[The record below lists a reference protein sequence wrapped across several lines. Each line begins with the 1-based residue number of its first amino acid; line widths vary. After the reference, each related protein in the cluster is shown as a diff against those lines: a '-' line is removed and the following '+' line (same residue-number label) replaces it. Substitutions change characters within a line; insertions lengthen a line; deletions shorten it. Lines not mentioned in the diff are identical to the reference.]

1 MDGGRA
7 ASHGHHAQLSPGC
20 GDCGSMEPMAAGLRA
35 TIQTNLRGF
44 TRISSAASL
53 KPAAVAIVVMDGR
66 GTPSVPIFQRTS
78 DMSRHAGQMALPGG
92 RLHEGESAAECA
104 MRELHEELGLRV
116 GPEDVVGLL
125 DDFDTRSGFTITP
138 VVIWA
143 DAETAALQPS
153 KFEVAQLF
161 VIAIPELRAA
171 VSAARPGQAFS
182 LKLERAFSESHPGR
196 ACALEVFA
204 PTAAIL
210 YQFSEVALDGRPAR
224 VTDFY
229 QPPFTHR

>member
-1 MDGGRA
+1 
-7 ASHGHHAQLSPGC
+7 
-20 GDCGSMEPMAAGLRA
+20 MEPMAAGLRG
-35 TIQTNLRGF
+35 TIEANLRGF
-44 TRISSAASL
+44 TRIRSGESL
-53 KPAAVAIVVMDGR
+53 KPAAVAIVVMDGS
-66 GTPSVPIFQRTS
+66 GTPSVPIFQRTA

-92 RLHEGESAAECA
+92 RLHEGESAEECA
-104 MRELHEELGLRV
+104 RRELHEELGLSV
-116 GPEDVVGLL
+116 GPQDVVGLL

-143 DAETAALQPS
+143 GAEPAALEPS
-153 KFEVAQLF
+153 KFEVANLF

-171 VSAARPGQAFS
+171 VSAARPGREFS
-182 LKLERAFSESHPGR
+182 LRLERI
-196 ACALEVFA
+196 EVFA

>member
-7 ASHGHHAQLSPGC
+7 TGNGHHAQLSPGV

-35 TIQTNLRGF
+35 AIQTNLRGF
-44 TRISSAASL
+44 TRIRSAASL
-53 KPAAVAIVVMDGR
+53 KPAAVAIVVMDGG

-92 RLHEGESAAECA
+92 RLHEGESAEDCA
-104 MRELHEELGLRV
+104 IRELQEELGLSA
-116 GPEDVVGLL
+116 GPQDVVGLL

-143 DAETAALQPS
+143 GAEPGALQPS

-161 VIAIPELRAA
+161 LIAIPELRAA
-171 VSAARPGQAFS
+171 VSAARPGEAFS
-182 LKLERAFSESHPGR
+182 LGFERV
-196 ACALEVFA
+196 EVFA

>member
-1 MDGGRA
+1 VDGGRRA
-7 ASHGHHAQLSPGC
+7 RHGHLAQLSPDRA
-20 GDCGSMEPMAAGLRA
+20 DCDSMEPMAATMRG
-35 TIQTNLRGF
+35 TIEANLRGF

-53 KPAAVAIVVMDGR
+53 KPAAVAIVVMDGS
-66 GTPSVPIFQRTS
+66 GTRSVPIFQRTS

-92 RLHEGESAAECA
+92 RLHEGESPAECA
-104 MRELHEELGLRV
+104 IRELHEELGLSV
-116 GPEDVVGLL
+116 GPQDVVGLL

-143 DAETAALQPS
+143 GAEPAALQPS

-161 VIAIPELRAA
+161 VIAITDLRAA

-182 LKLERAFSESHPGR
+182 LKLERAFSWSHPGR

-224 VTDFY
+224 VADFY

>member
-1 MDGGRA
+1 MLWFHEGQMPDLRTTIEA
-7 ASHGHHAQLSPGC
+7 NLHAFS
-20 GDCGSMEPMAAGLRA
+20 RV
-35 TIQTNLRGF
+35 
-44 TRISSAASL
+44 SSTESL
-53 KPAAVAIVVMDGR
+53 APAAVAVVVMDGR
-66 GTPSVPIFQRTS
+66 RTPRVPIFQRTS

-92 RLHEGESAAECA
+92 RVHDGESVEQCA
-104 MRELHEELGLRV
+104 VRELHEELGINV
-116 GPEDVVGLL
+116 SSEDVIGLL

-143 DAETAALQPS
+143 DVQTAELQPS

-161 VIAIPELRAA
+161 EISIADLRAA
-171 VSAARPGQAFS
+171 VSMAKPGEAFS
-182 LKLERAFSESHPGR
+182 LRLERAFSWSHPGR

-210 YQFSEVALDGRPAR
+210 YQFSEVALDGRSAR
-224 VTDFY
+224 VADFY